1 MLFSGVAANPITLER
16 RRPAFT
22 EETLFM
28 ELLNA
33 AHSDEE
39 PVDSELEGSG
49 DEFEP

>member
-1 MLFSGVAANPITLER
+1 MEH

-39 PVDSELEGSG
+39 LDDGELEGSG